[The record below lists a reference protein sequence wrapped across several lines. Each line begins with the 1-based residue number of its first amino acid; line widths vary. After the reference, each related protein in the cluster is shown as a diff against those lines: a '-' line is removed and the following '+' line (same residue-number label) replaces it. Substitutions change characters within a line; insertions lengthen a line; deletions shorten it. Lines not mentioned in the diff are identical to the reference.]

1 MRTERI
7 ITEDVL
13 SERFPRTLGVG
24 TRFLC
29 EEAVLPQMCGE
40 KLSLARK
47 LATRF
52 AVQTFD
58 SKLVHHLRK
67 IKL

>member
-1 MRTERI
+1 VRTERI

-13 SERFPRTLGVG
+13 SERFPRTLGVR
-24 TRFLC
+24 TRFLR
-29 EEAVLPQMCGE
+29 EEAVIPQMCGE

-47 LATRF
+47 FATRF
-52 AVQTFD
+52 SVQTFD
-58 SKLVHHLRK
+58 SKLIHHLRK